1 MLTQVKEC
9 VNYFRLL
16 IIIDIIYFYLIFSFM
31 KVNKPQQ
38 NDLEDIRNI
47 LIQWTEQKE
56 VDKYM
61 QRIENE
67 INGKTEFNMQ
77 FFVARDENEKA
88 VGVAGLSDL
97 LPKALE
103 FSKTKNPGE
112 VKILYVDNDTRGK
125 GVGKKLIKFLE
136 KKAKENSYSELLV
149 RSARKYC
156 QTAYGFYKHMGYED
170 VGEIKGGSGK
180 IMKVFRKIL
189 E

>member
-1 MLTQVKEC
+1 MK
-9 VNYFRLL
+9 
-16 IIIDIIYFYLIFSFM
+16 ID
-31 KVNKPQQ
+31 KPKT
-38 NDLEDIRNI
+38 NDLKDIEKI
-47 LIQWTEQKE
+47 LIQWTEKEE

-67 INGKTEFNMQ
+67 IKGQTKFNMQ
-77 FFVARDENEKA
+77 FVVARDENEKA
-88 VGVAGLSDL
+88 VGVAGLSDP
-97 LPKALE
+97 LPKALK

-136 KKAKENSYSELLV
+136 KKAKDDSYSELLV

-170 VGEIKGGSGK
+170 VGEIKSGSGK